1 MELKTNIDRTRALLL
16 EGKTQDAYQ
25 LILPVLQQ
33 DARYVAQAR
42 TLSVVL
48 SGINQTRQEEQKGIL
63 SFQDAQR
70 VYSKANDTLLEVLDQ
85 LEGKTID
92 STPARP
98 VKKWMLWAGLFSA
111 VLVLLLFLEQ
121 QFLFSTKSD
130 HKPIICPSFVDPGKR
145 ILLLPFQKISG
156 SDARPELL
164 LRSRIE
170 ALAAKSKFPLN
181 VEILNQYDA
190 AANNPDK
197 EDATAIGTHCNAEMV
212 VWGTYTQSEAGE
224 LQLDARYVLPGLKKE
239 GGTGFQKVGEII
251 AIQTDQGFRTLDD
264 AVFSLCAVL
273 AIGAENDTLAKKW
286 LDMIRVKN
294 QQDAKALEQL
304 AK

>member
-1 MELKTNIDRTRALLL
+1 MELKTNIDRTRALLVD
-16 EGKTQDAYQ
+16 GKTREAYEA
-25 LILPVLQQ
+25 ILPVLQQ
-33 DARYVAQAR
+33 DTRYVAQAR

-48 SGINQTRQEEQKGIL
+48 AGINQTRQEEQKGIL

-70 VYSKANDTLLEVLDQ
+70 VYSKANNTLLEVLDQ
-85 LEGKTID
+85 LEGKAIN

-98 VKKWMLWAGLFSA
+98 VQKWMLWAGLFCA
-111 VLVLLLFLEQ
+111 VLVMLLFLEQ
-121 QFLFSTKSD
+121 YFFFSTKSD
-130 HKPIICPSFVDPGKR
+130 QKAIICPSFVDPGKR

-170 ALAAKSKFPLN
+170 ALAVKSNFPIN

-212 VWGTYTQSEAGE
+212 VWGTYTQSQAGA
-224 LQLDARYVLPGLKKE
+224 LQLDARYVLPGLKKD
-239 GGTGFQKVGEII
+239 GGTGFQKVSEII
-251 AIQTDQGFRTLDD
+251 AIQTDQSFRSLDD
-264 AVFSLCAVL
+264 AVFSLCALL
-273 AIGAENDTLAKKW
+273 AIEAENDTLARKW
-286 LDMIRVKN
+286 LGKIMVKN
-294 QQDAKALEQL
+294 QQDTKALEQL